1 MSFCA
6 PNVKVKNN
14 YTCFTYEEL
23 KSLAEAFNNMV
34 EQNIPIC
41 MKRKCAKKQKIKMTG
56 DKRKLWGRINE
67 RLRYLCKREYCWI
80 EQNFLDGIQDKFLRE
95 KLMYYTFKPK
105 MTKTRYSWLDTADIN
120 NVLQQYHEIFNSFK
134 FWGALPSDFYTKIP
148 FKTSDLHKYNQV
160 GIIFNLDTHDMPGS
174 HWVAFL
180 VDNVT
185 KRIEYFDSTGDY
197 PNKYISKF
205 IEKIRL
211 DKKLKDYD
219 VKINTNVHQQEN
231 TECGVYSIYY
241 IIHRLLGYT
250 FEDISNHKIKD
261 KYMNKFRD
269 VIFRPRV

>member
-6 PNVKVKNN
+6 PNVKVKDN

-80 EQNFLDGIQDKFLRE
+80 EQKFLENVKDKFLKE

-105 MTKTRYSWLDTADIN
+105 MTKTRYTWLDTNDIN
-120 NVLQQYHEIFNSFK
+120 NVMQQYHDIYKSFK
-134 FWGALPSDFYTKIP
+134 FLGALPSDFYNKIS
-148 FKTSDLHKYNQV
+148 FKIEDLKKYNQV

-174 HWVAFL
+174 HWVAFM
-180 VDNVT
+180 VNNSN
-185 KRIEYFDSTGDY
+185 KSIEYFDSTGEY
-197 PNKYISKF
+197 PNKYITQFIKQVLSDRKF
-205 IEKIRL
+205 KN
-211 DKKLKDYD
+211 YN
-219 VKINTNVHQQEN
+219 VKINTNVHQREN

-250 FEDISNHKIKD
+250 FEEITNHKIKD

-269 VIFRPRV
+269 IIFRPRV